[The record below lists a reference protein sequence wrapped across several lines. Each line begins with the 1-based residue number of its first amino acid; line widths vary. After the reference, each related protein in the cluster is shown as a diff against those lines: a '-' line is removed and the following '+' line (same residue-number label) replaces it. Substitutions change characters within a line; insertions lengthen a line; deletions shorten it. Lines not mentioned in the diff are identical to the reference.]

1 MNYQFHHVGIPTIE
15 VLPGERYSEPFKM
28 YTSGGEA
35 PTRIQYHRFE
45 EGCPLHPLIQTKPHV
60 AFKVNSID
68 EAIMGKN
75 VILAPYY
82 PFENFRV
89 AMIEEN
95 GFPVE
100 FIETSLSEDKIWND
114 SAHRNSVIYPCVFA

>member
-1 MNYQFHHVGIPTIE
+1 MNYQFHHVGIPTSE
-15 VLPGERYSEPFKM
+15 VRPGERYSAPFKM

-60 AFKVNSID
+60 AFKVSSID
-68 EAIMGKN
+68 EAIKGKK
-75 VILAPYY
+75 VILEPYC

-89 AMIEEN
+89 AMIVEN
-95 GFPVE
+95 GCPIE
-100 FIETSLSEDKIWND
+100 FIETSLSEAQIWNE
-114 SAHRNSVIYPCVFA
+114 STHASSFIYPDNKR